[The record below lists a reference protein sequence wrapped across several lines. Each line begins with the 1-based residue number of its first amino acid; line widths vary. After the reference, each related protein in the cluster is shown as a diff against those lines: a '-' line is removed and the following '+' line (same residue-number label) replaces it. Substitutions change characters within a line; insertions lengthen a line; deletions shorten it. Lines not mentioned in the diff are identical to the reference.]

1 MGNGSANFACA
12 VSHPVCYWYTTMT
25 IKTPYAPSDGV
36 KIPNLDPFFGPDAP
50 SLPDPEPMPDAMQ
63 QNPHILY
70 VMQILADLLT
80 DRLDTSP
87 TPILSSTTTRRI
99 ETAGCSRTCTWRL
112 TWTPRP
118 SGGETAT

>member
-1 MGNGSANFACA
+1 
-12 VSHPVCYWYTTMT
+12 MT

-50 SLPDPEPMPDAMQ
+50 PLPDPEPMPEGPQ

-80 DRLDTSP
+80 ERLDTFVDTNTIVYYDP
-87 TPILSSTTTRRI
+87 TDR
-99 ETAGCSRTCTWRL
+99 TAGCNRTCTSLL
-112 TWTPRP
+112 TWMPKP
-118 SGGETAT
+118 SGDGTVT